1 MVDLFFV
8 AKLGILIP
16 LRKFSALKMIN
27 HPFFQNVIEYSILF
41 SYFCSVNS
49 YPPLLSPLSAA
60 PLLSGRP
67 ASRYDDGILSS
78 RIQLDIK
85 QQ

>member
-1 MVDLFFV
+1 IGCCGVGSD
-8 AKLGILIP
+8 ICI
-16 LRKFSALKMIN
+16 RDS
-27 HPFFQNVIEYSILF
+27 LF